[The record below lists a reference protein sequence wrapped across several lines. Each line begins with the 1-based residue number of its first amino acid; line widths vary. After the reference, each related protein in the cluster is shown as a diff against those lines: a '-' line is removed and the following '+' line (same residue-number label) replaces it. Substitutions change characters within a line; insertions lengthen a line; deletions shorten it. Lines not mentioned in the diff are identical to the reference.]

1 MASVLRRFRR
11 LSPPGAAMSGVAP
24 PEDADAARAG
34 ELAPV
39 FATLD
44 DVRREADAL
53 VEFARIEAEAIRLR
67 AGSAAESTIAR
78 ATEQAVVEKARA
90 SQQRLDRFV
99 AERDALLDRGGTQAA
114 AIRAGGQAAAEA
126 AAAAVVERLLAL
138 ATGGAA
144 DR

>member
-24 PEDADAARAG
+24 PEDADAARAS

-44 DVRREADAL
+44 AVQREADAL
-53 VEFARIEAEAIRLR
+53 LEAARVEAEAIR
-67 AGSAAESTIAR
+67 AQAASAAETVIAG
-78 ATEQAVVEKARA
+78 ATEQAVHEKARA
-90 SQQRLDRFV
+90 SRLRLDRFV
-99 AERDALLDRGGTQAA
+99 SEREALLERGRTQAA
-114 AIRAGGQAAAEA
+114 AIRAGGGAKAEA
-126 AAAAVVERLLAL
+126 ATAAVVERLRAL
-138 ATGGAA
+138 AAGGVT

>member
-24 PEDADAARAG
+24 PEDADAARAS

-44 DVRREADAL
+44 GVQREADAL
-53 VEFARIEAEAIRLR
+53 LEAARVEAEAIRTQ
-67 AGSAAESTIAR
+67 AASAAEAVIAR
-78 ATEQAVVEKARA
+78 ATEQAVHEKARA
-90 SQQRLDRFV
+90 SQQRFDRFV
-99 AERDALLDRGGTQAA
+99 SEREALLDRGRTQAA
-114 AIRAGGQAAAEA
+114 AIRAGGVATAEM
-126 AAAAVVERLLAL
+126 AAAAVVECLHAL
-138 ATGGAA
+138 AVGGVT